1 MVSTRSVVEE
11 YLREL
16 DRALYNL
23 PVGRRREI
31 VAEIRE
37 HIGEAASAH
46 GGEPTEAEMRTILDQ
61 VGEPETIA
69 EEARQRFGISESR
82 GGVLEGFAIVFLLI
96 GGIVIPLLGWIVGV
110 VMLWVSRVWTTRDK
124 VLGTLVLPGGLGL
137 AAYFSLFAVG
147 ASSSC
152 SAEVVEFGPGG
163 RARGGTG
170 GGPQICTGDVFF
182 PDQLLSYLLLAFLV
196 LAPIVMAIYLG
207 RRAWRP
213 KAAGAVLGEG

>member
-1 MVSTRSVVEE
+1 MMVSTRSVVEE

-37 HIGEAASAH
+37 HIAEAGSMQ

-69 EEARQRFGISESR
+69 EEARQRFGITETR
-82 GGVLEGFAIVFLLI
+82 AGALEGLTLVFLLI
-96 GGIVIPLLGWIVGV
+96 GGIVIPMLGWIVGV
-110 VMLWVSRVWTTRDK
+110 VMLWVSRVWGTRDK

-137 AAYFSLFAVG
+137 AVYFSLFAVG
-147 ASSSC
+147 ASGSCSMEVQEVRPGGGTRGGQAIC
-152 SAEVVEFGPGG
+152 SAE
-163 RARGGTG
+163 T
-170 GGPQICTGDVFF
+170 FF
-182 PDQLLSYLLLAFLV
+182 PDQFLSYLLLAFLV
-196 LAPIVMAIYLG
+196 LAPIGMAIYLG

-213 KAAGAVLGEG
+213 KALG